1 MICDTRLL
9 HTVTYENGLRMQEV
23 LVEMRQKEQVP
34 DQLLLLQHPPV
45 FTLGRAGKAENLLAS
60 SSQLRAEGI
69 RFYDTTRGGDI
80 TYHGPGQIVGYPI
93 LHLGEGSRDIRK
105 YVERLEEVLI
115 RAAAEFGVNAERNP
129 VNRGVWV
136 GRNKLAAIG
145 VRIGRWVTSHG
156 FAFNVSTNLR
166 HYDLITPCGLQGWGV
181 TSLQKLAGSSVTVE
195 QVVPAILRHFSEVFD
210 REIVVRTQDLAVA
223 KVVIH
228 DGDRVLLLHRHTAA
242 GDFWQPVTGVVEPG
256 ETPSQTARRELREE
270 TGHDAVV
277 TDMKLVQSYYIS
289 PEYFADRR
297 GRFADEHSFAAR
309 VDSRLPVTI
318 DQEEHDAYQW
328 FTLSEA
334 YERIR
339 WTNDRQTLELLERL
353 LASRGAATQS

>member
-1 MICDTRLL
+1 MLCETRLFQ
-9 HTVTYENGLRMQEV
+9 TVTYENGLHLQEV
-23 LVEMRQKEQVP
+23 LVEMRQKAQIP
-34 DQLLLLQHPPV
+34 DQFLLLQHPPV
-45 FTLGRAGKAENLLAS
+45 FTLGRAGKLDNLLAS
-60 SSQLRAEGI
+60 SAQLRAAGI

-105 YVERLEEVLI
+105 YVEKLEEVLI
-115 RAAAEFGVNAERNP
+115 RTAAEFGVKAERNP
-129 VNRGVWV
+129 VNRGIWV

-181 TSLQKLAGSSVTVE
+181 TSLQKLAGPAVTTA
-195 QVVPAILRHFSEVFD
+195 QVMPAVLRHFGEVFD
-210 REIVVRTQDLAVA
+210 REVVVRPRDLTVA
-223 KVVIH
+223 KVVVR
-228 DGDRVLLLHRHTAA
+228 DGDRVLLLHRRTAA

-256 ETPSQTARRELREE
+256 ESPADTARRELREE
-270 TGHDAVV
+270 TGHDAAVS
-277 TDMKLVQSYYIS
+277 DMDLVQSYLIS

-297 GRFADEHSFAAR
+297 GRFADEYSFVAQA
-309 VDSRLPVTI
+309 DSRLPVQI
-318 DQEEHDAYQW
+318 DQEEHDAFAW
-328 FTLSEA
+328 FTFPEA

-339 WTNDRQTLELLERL
+339 WTNDRETLELLEREL
-353 LASRGAATQS
+353 VRQ